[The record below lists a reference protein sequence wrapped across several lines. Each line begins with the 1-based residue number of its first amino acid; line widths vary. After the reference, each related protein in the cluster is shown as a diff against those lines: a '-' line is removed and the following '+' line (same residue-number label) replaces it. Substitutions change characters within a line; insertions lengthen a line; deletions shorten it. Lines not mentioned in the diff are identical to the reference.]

1 MTTKAITPNQ
11 KRITNHL
18 NLVTPIA
25 ASYAYK
31 TGEDIDDL
39 IQVGRLGLI
48 RAAQL
53 FDSHRG
59 EAFSAFARPHIR
71 GSILHYLRDSIG
83 LVKIP
88 RRIQEMAQGL
98 IQQERNCTD
107 ITRFNTSSDQHLAIQ
122 SYRYRKSWT
131 SLEDLHQEPR
141 SGGSTGNEWE
151 ALTHSEH
158 QQTLNKCWKKLSSEE
173 QECVRSVV
181 IEGLSLRKAAN
192 QLGMSTMTV
201 HRRVKQG
208 LRALAA
214 NWNHQG
220 MTN

>member
-1 MTTKAITPNQ
+1 MTTKAITPYK
-11 KRITNHL
+11 KRITSHL

-53 FDSHRG
+53 FETKRG

-98 IQQERNCTD
+98 IQQEQNCTD
-107 ITRFNTSSDQHLAIQ
+107 IKRLNASSDQQLAIQ
-122 SYRYRKSWT
+122 AYRYRKSWT
-131 SLEDLHQEPR
+131 SLENLQQEPR
-141 SGGSTGNEWE
+141 SGGFTGNEWE
-151 ALTHSEH
+151 VLTHSEH
-158 QQTLNKCWKKLSSEE
+158 QQMLNKCWKQLSSEE

-181 IEGLSLRKAAN
+181 IEGLSLRQAAN